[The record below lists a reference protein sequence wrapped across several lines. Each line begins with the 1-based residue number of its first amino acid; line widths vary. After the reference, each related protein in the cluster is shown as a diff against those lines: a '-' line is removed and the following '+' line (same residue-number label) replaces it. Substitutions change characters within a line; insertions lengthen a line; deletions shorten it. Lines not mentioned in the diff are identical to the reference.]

1 MRRIMAALVALLM
14 CQVVALAD
22 PDLAAM
28 SVDELRQLRDA
39 VNLELASRCQDDGAL
54 ASWDTPAAH
63 VELLRVEKGLTH
75 ESGEGILLIFSY
87 RNMGQ
92 DVDYFRASHWVNVY
106 QAGVECERTIAIN
119 GEMNI
124 VDTWSIKVLPGAEST
139 EMRWAVQL
147 RGESDVID
155 VEIEDRTAKPWK
167 SAGIVTIA
175 LPD

>member
-1 MRRIMAALVALLM
+1 MGLIWSTFEPFPRHFGEVHRAF
-14 CQVVALAD
+14 VVFSRLSPLAGG
-22 PDLAAM
+22 LI
-28 SVDELRQLRDA
+28 SVYL
-39 VNLELASRCQDDGAL
+39 S
-54 ASWDTPAAH
+54 
-63 VELLRVEKGLTH
+63 H
-75 ESGEGILLIFSY
+75 EGGEGILLIFSY

-106 QAGVECERTIAIN
+106 QAGVECDCTIAIN
-119 GEMNI
+119 GAMNI
-124 VDTWSIKVLPGAEST
+124 VDTWSIKVLPGAEFT

-155 VEIEDRTAKPWK
+155 VEIEDHTAKPWK